1 MSSNDSTMNACMRD
15 YLPILVKWHWDFV
28 VVNLI
33 SIDFQLLWEKDTKN
47 LLIENVCQ
55 AKLYCG
61 FWFLAPIFFWEGWE
75 LDLIF

>member
-15 YLPILVKWHWDFV
+15 DLPIHVLVKWHWDFV

-47 LLIENVCQ
+47 
-55 AKLYCG
+55 
-61 FWFLAPIFFWEGWE
+61 
-75 LDLIF
+75 

>member
-33 SIDFQLLWEKDTKN
+33 SIDFHPLWEKDTKN
-47 LLIENVCQ
+47 
-55 AKLYCG
+55 
-61 FWFLAPIFFWEGWE
+61 
-75 LDLIF
+75 